1 MLLLPENLSA
11 KLGYESILEATL
23 TKAYSPMGA
32 ESIKLL
38 KPESR
43 HTEIIRHLEE
53 TGEMM
58 RLISQAESMP
68 MDTLDD
74 IRPDLKKARVE
85 GVVLDP
91 ETILSIFNIAVTAR
105 RISVFFKPRDEQFPN
120 LCKITRELLPLKD
133 LEKQITNILTD
144 QGEVKDTASPT
155 LRDIR
160 RKLSSRKSDLR
171 ETLARIMR
179 RAAKNGMMAEQE
191 ATIRSG
197 RMVIPLKAEFKRKV
211 SGFIHDVS
219 ATGQTVYLEP
229 VEVLNIN
236 NEIRELQSDEYRE
249 VQILLRGLTD
259 TIRTY
264 QDELYKNTQVI
275 GHLDVLQAKAH
286 LCVTLKANIPRVTG
300 ERRINLKKAFNP
312 ILLLN
317 RLKSKEAPDVVP
329 LTMELNPDE
338 KGLIITGPNAGGKS
352 VALKTVGIC
361 QMMMQSGYGIP
372 AHPDS
377 SLPVFPSLFVDM
389 GDEQSIE
396 NDLSTFSSRLYWMKK
411 VLDADPT
418 HGLVLIDEAGSG
430 TDPDEGTV
438 LYQALMEILIRK
450 DARVLVT
457 THHGALK
464 IFANENSNFV
474 NGSMEFDQR
483 NLNPT
488 YRFQKGIPGSSYA
501 FEIAGRLGVQ
511 PSLIERSRQ
520 LIGPSKNMLESLIV
534 EMETKS
540 QQTQQLHEDL
550 QKQKTAQEQLRRE
563 YEEKNA
569 KLISERNEI
578 REQALKEAQR
588 VMQTANARIEQAVRA
603 ASDEKTDKARLKQ
616 LRRELD
622 DYKEEVSE
630 NLGNIQK
637 VKKSKKSKEPP
648 VVGNTVKMI
657 DSESTGELL
666 EVKGKNATVLMN
678 GLRVRTKYNNLVK
691 VIEKSKKKK
700 KGLKQSGYKL
710 INASGDDGLVHK
722 TKPVLNIRGY
732 RGDEA
737 IKEVTNFIDQ
747 AVSTG
752 LKRGEIIH
760 GHGDGI
766 LKKLVRE
773 YLQTRKEVTNF
784 QPAPLDQGGE
794 GCTIVEL

>member
-1 MLLLPENLSA
+1 MNLLPENLRV
-11 KLGYESILEATL
+11 KLGYDSILEATL
-23 TKAYSPMGA
+23 KYAYSPMGS
-32 ESIKLL
+32 ERIEIL

-43 HTEIIRHLEE
+43 LIEINRQLEE

-58 RLISQAESMP
+58 RLISYEESMP
-68 MDTLDD
+68 MDILGDS
-74 IRPDLKKARVE
+74 RPDIKRARVE
-85 GVVLDP
+85 GVALDP
-91 ETILSIFNIAVTAR
+91 DSILGIYNLAVTAR
-105 RISVFFKPRDEQFPN
+105 RINVFFRPREEQFAN
-120 LCKITRELLPLKD
+120 LYKISRELLPLKD
-133 LEKQITNILTD
+133 LENQIANILTD
-144 QGEVKDTASPT
+144 QGEVKDTASSP

-160 RKLSSRKSDLR
+160 RQLSSRKSDLR

-219 ATGQTVYLEP
+219 STGQTVYLEP

-236 NEIRELQSDEYRE
+236 NEIRELQNDEYRE
-249 VQILLRGLTD
+249 IQTLLRALTN

-264 QDELYKNTQVI
+264 QDELYVNTRVI
-275 GHLDVLQAKAH
+275 GHLDMLQAKAR
-286 LCVTLKANIPRVTG
+286 LSITLKANIPQVTE
-300 ERRINLKKAFNP
+300 EREIILKKAFNP

-317 RLKSKEAPDVVP
+317 RLKTKDAPEVVP
-329 LTMELNPDE
+329 LTMELNPHE

-361 QMMMQSGYGIP
+361 QMMVQSGYGIP
-372 AHPDS
+372 ANADS

-411 VLDADPT
+411 VLDSDPKQS
-418 HGLVLIDEAGSG
+418 LVLIDEAGSG

-438 LYQALMEILIRK
+438 LYQALMEILIQK

-464 IFANENSNFV
+464 IFAHEDPNFV

-483 NLNPT
+483 NLSPT

-511 PSLIERSRQ
+511 PSLIERSRR

-534 EMETKS
+534 EMENKN
-540 QQTQQLHEDL
+540 QQTRKLHDDL
-550 QKQKTAQEQLRRE
+550 QKQKTAQEKLRRE
-563 YEEKNA
+563 YEEKNE
-569 KLISERNEI
+569 KLTRKRDEI
-578 REQALKEAQR
+578 HEQALKEAQR
-588 VMQTANARIEQAVRA
+588 VMQTANARIENALRV
-603 ASDEKTDKARLKQ
+603 ASDEKTDKVRLKQ

-622 DYKEEVSE
+622 DYKNEVSE
-630 NLGNIQK
+630 NLDNIQNL
-637 VKKSKKSKEPP
+637 KKSKKSKKPP
-648 VVGNTVKMI
+648 VPGDAVKMTN
-657 DSESTGELL
+657 SESTGELL
-666 EVKGKNATVLMN
+666 EVKGKNATVMMN
-678 GLRVRTKYNNLVK
+678 GLRVRTKYDNLVK

-700 KGLKQSGYKL
+700 ALKEPGYKL
-710 INASGDDGLVHK
+710 INASGEDGLIRK

-732 RGDEA
+732 RGEEA

-766 LKKLVRE
+766 LKKIVRN
-773 YLQTRKEVTNF
+773 YLKDRDEVKNYKA
-784 QPAPLDQGGE
+784 APLDQGGE